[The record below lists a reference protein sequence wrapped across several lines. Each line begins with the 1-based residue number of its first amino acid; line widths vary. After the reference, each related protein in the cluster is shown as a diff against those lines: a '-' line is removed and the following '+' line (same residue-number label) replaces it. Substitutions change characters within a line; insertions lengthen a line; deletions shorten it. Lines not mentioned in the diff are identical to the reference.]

1 MKEALDKIKAAEMR
15 NDNLQTELQKE
26 LQEYAAEKEA
36 ELKLLQD
43 GLKAKRQQ
51 ESDANEKI
59 AATALQKEK
68 EDLLTAAK
76 KEKATFTT
84 LYNERHEKVATFI
97 IERVQQTY
105 GS

>member
-15 NDNLQTELQKE
+15 NEELQMELQKD
-26 LQEYAAEKEA
+26 LQEYSAQKEA
-36 ELKLLQD
+36 ELQLLQD

-51 ESDANEKI
+51 ASDTSEKI
-59 AATALQKEK
+59 AATALQSEK
-68 EDLLTAAK
+68 EELLAVAK
-76 KEKATFTT
+76 KEKATFTE
-84 LYNERHEKVATFI
+84 LYKERHEKVATFI